1 MSFDIGGLEMKRVLM
16 ALVLGA
22 FSIGA
27 NAALISRI
35 GGTAYYDDILDVT
48 WLTNMNY
55 AMTSGYDDDGRMSWL
70 QANDFIASLNNANF
84 LGATGWRL
92 PNANPVD
99 GIAHDDMYADDG
111 STDVGFNISAPG
123 TIYAGSKANEMAHLF
138 HNTLGNS
145 SWHDTSGNPNN
156 CPTNSEGNVA
166 CWEYSGPF
174 YNLSFSIYWSS
185 SLVLWSGGPGT
196 GIPNH
201 ALTFRFQAGDS
212 SLGLI
217 DNVGVQS
224 KVIPVVSGDPFA
236 AVPIPAAVYLFG
248 SALGLLGWVRRGL
261 S

>member
-1 MSFDIGGLEMKRVLM
+1 MKRVLM

-70 QANDFIASLNNANF
+70 LANDFIASLNNANF

-166 CWEYSGPF
+166 CWE
-174 YNLSFSIYWSS
+174 
-185 SLVLWSGGPGT
+185 
-196 GIPNH
+196 
-201 ALTFRFQAGDS
+201 DS
-212 SLGLI
+212 SEVFDIGDFDVFDI
-217 DNVGVQS
+217 DSSDDCRMVGVLMANKRFGGRRLCS
-224 KVIPVVSGDPFA
+224 IVCNI
-236 AVPIPAAVYLFG
+236 FG
-248 SALGLLGWVRRGL
+248 SH
-261 S
+261 SC